1 MPRDRYYDHQVKMA
15 EEEKTKTIN
24 LTLPIIVILLMIASF
39 LVGLSWDKIREEK
52 QPKEEKNQVVQATP
66 TPEAPAVLGEQLE
79 PTNIGRFME
88 TKDETCQEDG
98 KPVVFMF
105 GRSGC
110 PYCVWEHPIF
120 EKATAKFGNL
130 IAVHDNMD
138 KQGADEEI
146 WQKYS
151 QIHQGGVPFMLLG
164 CRYAQRGEGD
174 RSLGE
179 AQEEKNITAL
189 ICELTDG
196 QPEEVCLEV
205 KDLLEQIKD

>member
-1 MPRDRYYDHQVKMA
+1 MA

-24 LTLPIIVILLMIASF
+24 LTLPIIVILLMAASF
-39 LVGLSWDKIREEK
+39 LVGLSWDKIREKEPEEEK
-52 QPKEEKNQVVQATP
+52 QVAQITP

-79 PTNIGRFME
+79 PTNIGRFVK
-88 TKDETCQEDG
+88 TKDEICQEDG

-105 GRSGC
+105 GQSGC

-120 EKATAKFGNL
+120 EKATAKFGDL
-130 IAVHDNMD
+130 IVVHDNMD

-164 CRYAQRGEGD
+164 CRYAQRGAGD
-174 RSLGE
+174 RNLGE
-179 AQEEKNITAL
+179 AQEEENITAL
-189 ICELTDG
+189 ICQLTDG
-196 QPEEVCLEV
+196 QPEKVCAEVSP
-205 KDLLEQIKD
+205 